1 METISALLI
10 PLVAV
15 TGLFIVIPLLIFR
28 HVAQKRELELKH
40 KTVVSGELTE
50 LADRL
55 EKRIDTLERLLDVEA
70 PGWREKHHE
79 QH

>member
-1 METISALLI
+1 MEIFLENLI
-10 PLVAV
+10 PLIAV
-15 TGLFIVIPLLIFR
+15 TGLFIVIPLLAFR
-28 HVAQKRELELKH
+28 AVTRRRELELKH
-40 KTVVSGELTE
+40 KTVAGTELTE
-50 LADRL
+50 LAYRL

>member
-1 METISALLI
+1 METFVENLI
-10 PLVAV
+10 PLIAV
-15 TGLFIVIPLLIFR
+15 TGIFIVIPLLFFR
-28 HVAQKRELELKH
+28 TITRRRELAMQQ
-40 KTVVSGELTE
+40 KTMASGELLE